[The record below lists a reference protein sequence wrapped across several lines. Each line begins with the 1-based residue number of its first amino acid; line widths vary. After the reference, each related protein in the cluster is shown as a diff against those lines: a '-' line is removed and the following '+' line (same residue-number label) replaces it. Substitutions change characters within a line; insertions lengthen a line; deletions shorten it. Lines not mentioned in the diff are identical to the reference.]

1 MEIGY
6 FLVKTSLRW
15 LSLAGSSRGK
25 NRCVY
30 PSATQCLICS
40 PCSRPFVSEIILG
53 RCGCHSSKTSVT
65 FSGDKILGA
74 CSDGQ

>member
-15 LSLAGSSRGK
+15 LLLARSSRGK

-30 PSATQCLICS
+30 PSAPPEGWGYFTYIDEYALA
-40 PCSRPFVSEIILG
+40 
-53 RCGCHSSKTSVT
+53 
-65 FSGDKILGA
+65 GA
-74 CSDGQ
+74 GL